1 MKGEINHVHAPQY
14 GIRQGKRIGGA
25 VAGTEISDKPKTP
38 QVTSAQGAAEARPR
52 FHYPK
57 DLDIPGVNMPPPDET
72 VATEQSNAKV
82 PITVRKKR
90 RAIPPSDR

>member
-1 MKGEINHVHAPQY
+1 MKGEINHIHAPQY

-25 VAGTEISDKPKTP
+25 VVGTEISDKPTP
-38 QVTSAQGAAEARPR
+38 TQGTAEPRPR

-57 DLDIPGVNMPPPDET
+57 DLDIPGVNVPRPDET
-72 VATEQSNAKV
+72 VATEQSDAKV